1 VQVGKEIIISYLPN
15 QGYFKK
21 FRSNLI
27 ILLNIISRV
36 LYGFIELKIP
46 SHTI

>member
-1 VQVGKEIIISYLPN
+1 MQVGKEIIISYLPN

-27 ILLNIISRV
+27 IFFKYYFSR
-36 LYGFIELKIP
+36 YGYIELKIP